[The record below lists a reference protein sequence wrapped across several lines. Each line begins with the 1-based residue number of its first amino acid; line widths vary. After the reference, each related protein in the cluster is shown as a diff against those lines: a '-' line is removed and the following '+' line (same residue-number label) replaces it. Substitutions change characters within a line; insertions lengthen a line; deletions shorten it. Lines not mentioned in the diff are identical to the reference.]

1 MNRAMKLFV
10 AVLALAFGA
19 QAAAQGMY
27 KCKDAAGKI
36 TSAGNECHLLGLI
49 PAGEV
54 SGRANVAPAEK
65 FTNQQR
71 AAPSVQPAP
80 VAPPPPAA
88 VQGADA
94 KPAEDD
100 KRCFT
105 RQVKTAKGFA
115 TVRNCNDKPDEE
127 TTTQ

>member
-1 MNRAMKLFV
+1 MPQAVKIFFV
-10 AVLALAFGA
+10 MLGLALGA
-19 QAAAQGMY
+19 GATAQGMY

-36 TSAGNECHLLGLI
+36 TYAGNECHLLGLI

-71 AAPSVQPAP
+71 AAPSLQPAP
-80 VAPPPPAA
+80 VAPPPAA
-88 VQGADA
+88 VRGADA

>member
-1 MNRAMKLFV
+1 MKILI
-10 AVLALAFGA
+10 AAAALSFGTG
-19 QAAAQGMY
+19 AAAQGMY

-36 TSAGNECHLLGLI
+36 TYAGNECHLLGLM

-54 SGRANVAPAEK
+54 SGRASVAPGEK

-71 AAPSVQPAP
+71 AAPAVQPAP
-80 VAPPPPAA
+80 AASPPPPAA

-94 KPAEDD
+94 GDKSTDGD